1 MDTILGIPPG
11 ESYSGIRALENLSMC
26 IKYTNMDRFTFD
38 LVYPFARK
46 PFMLQDLKD
55 ELKLNFI
62 KCFFKVQFQNR
73 YLLF

>member
-1 MDTILGIPPG
+1 MDILGIPPG

-38 LVYPFARK
+38 LVYPFSRK
-46 PFMLQDLKD
+46 PFMLQDLND
-55 ELKLNFI
+55 ELMLNFI
-62 KCFFKVQFQNR
+62 KCFLKVQFQNR